1 MSARKLTLLAM
12 GVAAIVSAAF
22 MPKLVFSAQERT
34 QLGALNVSEG
44 IYIDRKSFDIIKGTA
59 KVDPTADLMKL
70 GAKEVKYGAIVVRV
84 REKLYL
90 VDADPGAKSLYTGW
104 AGDVFGPGPVEI
116 NSQTR

>member
-22 MPKLVFSAQERT
+22 MPKLVFSAQERA

-59 KVDPTADLMKL
+59 KVDPTADLMKAWGERSEEWSHRRSSPREALPLRRRSRSQELVHWL
-70 GAKEVKYGAIVVRV
+70 GGGCVWTRAGRKQF
-84 REKLYL
+84 
-90 VDADPGAKSLYTGW
+90 AD
-104 AGDVFGPGPVEI
+104 
-116 NSQTR
+116 